1 MDKKIKCPKCG
12 HMNDSS
18 AEYCS
23 NCGYKLH
30 ATKEASTLGFI
41 QSMYKTA
48 MSCPTA
54 TGDIA
59 LNTKNRD
66 KTIKEYNYGPLNLS
80 DKGYW
85 EFVADKWNT
94 TPEVAKKSKCG
105 NCVAF
110 DVSPR
115 MDDCMPGQVS
125 DKDGRLGYC
134 WMHHFK
140 CHSARTCTTWAKG
153 GPIKE
158 DETSHD
164 WQKKAKGMEKEAS
177 AAMPLLVGGGLVGAG
192 LGAVADKDNRLRGA
206 AIGGGL
212 GALGGFAGGKA
223 IDHMVATD
231 PGVIRARAGVAK
243 AEADLQQTIADGK
256 AQAKKLDADLAE
268 AKKKTERANEVN
280 KQIKSQLEQVTAD
293 EKAGKISPMEASS
306 RRLKIIQSM
315 ANAEKKAAA
324 DEYDDSHM
332 LSKILLGIA
341 EQSED
346 LREKIDNGLVLPS
359 WAEYKVY
366 GAYDNIKGA
375 LGASYMQ
382 EEISEEEMLD
392 KEAAGEEDDT
402 KSMASLA
409 GAGLA
414 AGGLSKAMPM
424 TGNFAKK
431 NPTARAMLYTGGLFT
446 GGYAARKAVDSARRN
461 KEMLGF
467 NKEADRFSIR
477 NSMQEFRKL
486 AGSSSSMVKSPDAY
500 YAPPTATSTMDLS
513 SMNTGNMDTVANSSA
528 AAKQNSATTTAQNSI
543 ANLAPAQMPPIPM
556 TPMVQPP
563 FRPKYTGM

>member
-158 DETSHD
+158 DAVSND
-164 WQKKAKGMEKEAS
+164 WQKNAKGIKKEALFKRAAS
-177 AAMPLLVGGGLVGAG
+177 A
-192 LGAVADKDNRLRGA
+192 
-206 AIGGGL
+206 
-212 GALGGFAGGKA
+212 
-223 IDHMVATD
+223 
-231 PGVIRARAGVAK
+231 
-243 AEADLQQTIADGK
+243 
-256 AQAKKLDADLAE
+256 
-268 AKKKTERANEVN
+268 
-280 KQIKSQLEQVTAD
+280 
-293 EKAGKISPMEASS
+293 
-306 RRLKIIQSM
+306 
-315 ANAEKKAAA
+315 
-324 DEYDDSHM
+324 EYDDSYM

-382 EEISEEEMLD
+382 EETSEEEMLD
-392 KEAAGEEDDT
+392 KEAAGEEDDV

-424 TGNFAKK
+424 TGNFAKN

-461 KEMLGF
+461 KEMLGL

-556 TPMVQPP
+556 MPITTPPS
-563 FRPKYTGM
+563 RPKYTGM

>member
-12 HMNDSS
+12 HMNDAS

-80 DKGYW
+80 DNGYW

-158 DETSHD
+158 DAVSND
-164 WQKKAKGMEKEAS
+164 WQKNAKGIKKEALFKRAAS
-177 AAMPLLVGGGLVGAG
+177 A
-192 LGAVADKDNRLRGA
+192 
-206 AIGGGL
+206 
-212 GALGGFAGGKA
+212 
-223 IDHMVATD
+223 
-231 PGVIRARAGVAK
+231 
-243 AEADLQQTIADGK
+243 
-256 AQAKKLDADLAE
+256 
-268 AKKKTERANEVN
+268 
-280 KQIKSQLEQVTAD
+280 
-293 EKAGKISPMEASS
+293 
-306 RRLKIIQSM
+306 
-315 ANAEKKAAA
+315 
-324 DEYDDSHM
+324 EYDDSYM

-382 EEISEEEMLD
+382 DRKAGSSEKPLE
-392 KEAAGEEDDT
+392 KAAAEEDDV
-402 KSMASLA
+402 KSIASLLGAATAA
-409 GAGLA
+409 GA
-414 AGGLSKAMPM
+414 LSKAIPM
-424 TGNFAKK
+424 GGEFAKN
-431 NPTARAMLYTGGLFT
+431 NPTARAMLYTSGLFS
-446 GGYAARKAVDSARRN
+446 GGYAARKGVDSYRRE
-461 KEMLGF
+461 KDSIKSRLGVAKTA
-467 NKEADRFSIR
+467 N
-477 NSMQEFRKL
+477 
-486 AGSSSSMVKSPDAY
+486 SSSMVKSPDAY
-500 YAPPTATSTMDLS
+500 YAPTATTPGQPLET
-513 SMNTGNMDTVANSSA
+513 MNTGNVNQIANSAYTKANA
-528 AAKQNSATTTAQNSI
+528 AVNSQFSTTS
-543 ANLAPAQMPPIPM
+543 ANLAAPTNMPVPM
-556 TPMVQPP
+556 TPMVQQP